1 MEVAAKPFAT
11 EAGHWYRP
19 DGTPAYTTIGKN
31 GQERPTT
38 LRDARKHGWLPSVTT
53 IMQAAAKPGLERW
66 KAEQVLMAALT
77 LPRGEGEAE
86 KDWIGR
92 VWEDSRE
99 QARLAAEKGTAIHGA
114 IEKYL
119 RGEPPVAEL
128 WPFVS
133 GAMKAIEPLYLSF
146 TRPERSFASTF
157 GYGGKTDLVG
167 VDPAM
172 APFVLDF
179 KGKDGDLTDV
189 RLYDEHFMQL
199 AAYAH
204 GLDIPDARLG
214 IVFVSRT
221 EPGTALLKM
230 VDPED
235 AERGWRMFLALLSYW
250 QAAHD
255 YRPGSR

>member
-1 MEVAAKPFAT
+1 MSAYASEQ
-11 EAGHWYRP
+11 GHYYKP
-19 DGTPAYTTIGKN
+19 DGTPAYMTVGANGK
-31 GQERPTT
+31 ERPTT
-38 LRDARKHGWLPSVTT
+38 LRDARKHGLLPSVTT
-53 IMQAAAKPGLERW
+53 IIRTAASPGLERW
-66 KAEQVLMAALT
+66 KAEQVLLAGLT
-77 LPRGEGEAE
+77 LPRREGEPE

-99 QARLAAEKGTAIHGA
+99 QGRLAAEKGTEIHAA
-114 IEKYL
+114 IEKHL
-119 RGEPPVAEL
+119 RGEPVDPAMQPYVAG
-128 WPFVS
+128 S
-133 GAMKAIEPLYLSF
+133 MKAIEPLNL
-146 TRPERSFASTF
+146 TNIRPERSFASRL

-167 VDPAM
+167 VDAGMVPH
-172 APFVLDF
+172 VLDF

-189 RLYDEHFMQL
+189 RLYYEHPMQL

-204 GLDIPDARLG
+204 GLGLEDARLG

-230 VDPED
+230 VAPED
-235 AERGWRMFLALLSYW
+235 AERGWQMFLALLSYW